1 MSKINM
7 VEAINLAL
15 KQEMKKDKT
24 VILIG
29 EDIGE
34 DGGVFRVTEGL
45 AKLYGNDRVIDSP
58 LAESGIVG
66 SSIGMAIAGL
76 KPVCEIQ
83 FEGFI
88 MPALDQL
95 ISHASRIR
103 NRCRGRYS
111 VPLVVRCPIGGGIKA
126 LEHHSDSPETYFIHT
141 PGLKVVMP
149 SGPYDAKGLLISAI
163 RDPDPVIF
171 FEPKKIYRA
180 IKEEVPEKEYTI
192 PLGKA
197 KIVREG
203 NDVTLITYGA
213 WVKTA
218 KEAVEHMSDTGNYS
232 SLSRKNSELKNSSGI
247 SVEII
252 DLRTLSPLDTET
264 IINSVKKTG
273 KAVIV
278 HEAQKTLG
286 LAAEIIAR
294 INEKALYSLQAPIER
309 VTGYDVI
316 VPLRLYENYYLP
328 NQQKIINAVEK
339 VMRNA
344 G

>member
-1 MSKINM
+1 M

-15 KQEMKKDKT
+15 KQEMKKDKK
-24 VILIG
+24 VILLG
-29 EDIGE
+29 EDVGE

-45 AKLYGNDRVIDSP
+45 AKIYGNERVIDTP

-66 SSIGMAIAGL
+66 ASIGMAVMGL
-76 KPVCEIQ
+76 KPIPEIQ
-83 FEGFI
+83 FEGFL

-103 NRCRGRYS
+103 NRTRGKYT

-126 LEHHSDSPETYFIHT
+126 LEHHSDSPETYLVHT
-141 PGLKVVMP
+141 PGIKVVIP
-149 SGPYDAKGLLISAI
+149 SGPYEAKGLMISAI

-180 IKEEVPEKEYTI
+180 IKEEVPEKEYSI

-197 KIVREG
+197 NIIKEG
-203 NDVTLITYGA
+203 KDVTLITYGA

-218 KEAVEHMSDTGNYS
+218 KEVLEKINDVDI
-232 SLSRKNSELKNSSGI
+232 EL
-247 SVEII
+247 I
-252 DLRTLSPLDTET
+252 DLRTLSPLDTDT

-273 KAVIV
+273 KCVIV

-286 LAAEIIAR
+286 MASEIIAR
-294 INEKALYSLQAPIER
+294 INEKALYSLQAPVERVCGYDIVVPLPRHESEYLPSHQKIIDAIER
-309 VTGYDVI
+309 VM
-316 VPLRLYENYYLP
+316 
-328 NQQKIINAVEK
+328 KNA
-339 VMRNA
+339 N
-344 G
+344 GI